1 MSATTLQYLEDMLH
15 GTLYKRE
22 LTLLALNDCDWREGD
37 LSILD
42 GRRYQYKGFKKGVA
56 IEGNFASYE
65 YILEGLFRL
74 QIGFDKGR
82 IETGI
87 LMLTSERSE
96 KSRLGTSVEL
106 AKAEVEQLYP
116 TISMP
121 VTIALFDL
129 GSPELP
135 DENSVKGGEELGVS
149 VPAVSQDDEYSEE
162 DQQELGTVSR
172 DEIEFSESIPPEN
185 ESCSLNP
192 ERSRIQPNS
201 HSCLENQSGSSGI

>member
-1 MSATTLQYLEDMLH
+1 MPEVIHFRDSDAIIKQKDLDADVNITLEYIETMLY

-22 LTLLALNDCDWREGD
+22 LTIQALKDCDWREED

-65 YILEGLFRL
+65 YIIEGLFRL

-82 IETGI
+82 VETGI

-96 KSRLGTSVEL
+96 KSKLGTSVEL

-135 DENSVKGGEELGVS
+135 DKNSEKGGETDGVS
-149 VPAVSQDDEYSEE
+149 VSPVKTIEDYTEE
-162 DQQELGTVSR
+162 DWEKWEPL
-172 DEIEFSESIPPEN
+172 P
-185 ESCSLNP
+185 
-192 ERSRIQPNS
+192 
-201 HSCLENQSGSSGI
+201 

>member
-1 MSATTLQYLEDMLH
+1 MPEIIHFRGSEKIMKKKKLEKDVATTLQYLEDMLR

-42 GRRYQYKGFKKGVA
+42 GRGYQYKGFKNGIA

-96 KSRLGTSVEL
+96 KSRLGTSIEL
-106 AKAEVEQLYP
+106 AKVGGRA
-116 TISMP
+116 
-121 VTIALFDL
+121 ALSHHIDA
-129 GSPELP
+129 GHHR
-135 DENSVKGGEELGVS
+135 
-149 VPAVSQDDEYSEE
+149 AV
-162 DQQELGTVSR
+162 
-172 DEIEFSESIPPEN
+172 
-185 ESCSLNP
+185 
-192 ERSRIQPNS
+192 
-201 HSCLENQSGSSGI
+201 

>member
-1 MSATTLQYLEDMLH
+1 MPEVIHFRDSDKIIKEKGLEPDVNITLEYVEAMLY

-22 LTLLALNDCDWREGD
+22 LTIQALKECDWREED

-42 GRRYQYKGFKKGVA
+42 GRRYQYKGIKKGVA

-96 KSRLGTSVEL
+96 KSRLGTSIEL
-106 AKAEVEQLYP
+106 AKLEVEQLYP

-129 GSPELP
+129 GSPDLP
-135 DENSVKGGEELGVS
+135 DENSVKGGEADGVS
-149 VPAVSQDDEYSEE
+149 VPPAKTIEEYTEE
-162 DQQELGTVSR
+162 DWEKY
-172 DEIEFSESIPPEN
+172 EPFP
-185 ESCSLNP
+185 
-192 ERSRIQPNS
+192 
-201 HSCLENQSGSSGI
+201 

>member
-1 MSATTLQYLEDMLH
+1 MPEVIHFRDSDKIIREKGLEPDVNITLGYVEATLY

-22 LTLLALNDCDWREGD
+22 LTIQALKECDWREDD

-42 GRRYQYKGFKKGVA
+42 GRRYQYKGLKREVA
-56 IEGNFASYE
+56 IEGNFAAYE

-96 KSRLGTSVEL
+96 KSRLGTSIEL
-106 AKAEVEQLYP
+106 AKLEVEQLYP

-135 DENSVKGGEELGVS
+135 DENSVKGGESDGVS
-149 VPAVSQDDEYSEE
+149 VPSVSQDAEYSEE
-162 DQQELGTVSR
+162 DQQEW
-172 DEIEFSESIPPEN
+172 EPFP
-185 ESCSLNP
+185 
-192 ERSRIQPNS
+192 
-201 HSCLENQSGSSGI
+201 

>member
-1 MSATTLQYLEDMLH
+1 MPEVIHFRDSDKIIREKGLEADVNITLRYVETVLY

-22 LTLLALNDCDWREGD
+22 LTIQALKECDWREGD

-42 GRRYQYKGFKKGVA
+42 GRRYQYKGFKNGVA

-96 KSRLGTSVEL
+96 KSRLGTSIEL
-106 AKAEVEQLYP
+106 AKLEVEQLYP

-121 VTIALFDL
+121 GTIALFDL

-135 DENSVKGGEELGVS
+135 V
-149 VPAVSQDDEYSEE
+149 
-162 DQQELGTVSR
+162 
-172 DEIEFSESIPPEN
+172 
-185 ESCSLNP
+185 
-192 ERSRIQPNS
+192 
-201 HSCLENQSGSSGI
+201 

>member
-1 MSATTLQYLEDMLH
+1 MPEIIHFRGSDKIIKKKKLEKDVGTTLQYLEDMLH

-42 GRRYQYKGFKKGVA
+42 GRRYQYKGFKNGIA

-82 IETGI
+82 VETGI
-87 LMLTSERSE
+87 LMLTSSRSE
-96 KSRLGTSVEL
+96 KSRLGTSIEL

-121 VTIALFDL
+121 VTIAMFDL
-129 GSPELP
+129 GTPDLP
-135 DENSVKGGEELGVS
+135 DENSAKGGETDGVS
-149 VPAVSQDDEYSEE
+149 ISSIPQDTEYSEE
-162 DQQELGTVSR
+162 DQQEW
-172 DEIEFSESIPPEN
+172 EPFP
-185 ESCSLNP
+185 
-192 ERSRIQPNS
+192 
-201 HSCLENQSGSSGI
+201 

>member
-1 MSATTLQYLEDMLH
+1 MPEIIHFRGSEKIMKKKKLEKDVATTLQYLEDMLR

-37 LSILD
+37 LTILD
-42 GRRYQYKGFKKGVA
+42 GRGYQYKGFKNGIA

-74 QIGFDKGR
+74 QIGYDKGKV
-82 IETGI
+82 ETGI

-96 KSRLGTSVEL
+96 KSRLGTSIEL
-106 AKAEVEQLYP
+106 AKMEVEQLYP

-129 GSPELP
+129 GTPDLP
-135 DENSVKGGEELGVS
+135 DENSVKGGEAGGVS
-149 VPAVSQDDEYSEE
+149 ISTILQDAEYSEE
-162 DQQELGTVSR
+162 DQQEW
-172 DEIEFSESIPPEN
+172 EPFP
-185 ESCSLNP
+185 
-192 ERSRIQPNS
+192 
-201 HSCLENQSGSSGI
+201 

>member
-1 MSATTLQYLEDMLH
+1 MPEVIHFRDSDKIIKEKDLEPDVNITLEYVEAMLY

-22 LTLLALNDCDWREGD
+22 LTIQALRECDWREDD

-96 KSRLGTSVEL
+96 KSRLGTSIEL
-106 AKAEVEQLYP
+106 AKLEVEQLYP

-129 GSPELP
+129 GSPDLP
-135 DENSVKGGEELGVS
+135 GENSVKGGETDGVS
-149 VPAVSQDDEYSEE
+149 VPAVKTIEEYTEE
-162 DQQELGTVSR
+162 DWEKY
-172 DEIEFSESIPPEN
+172 EPFP
-185 ESCSLNP
+185 
-192 ERSRIQPNS
+192 
-201 HSCLENQSGSSGI
+201 

>member
-1 MSATTLQYLEDMLH
+1 MPEVIHFRESEAIIKQKDLEADVNITLRYVETVLY

-22 LTLLALNDCDWREGD
+22 LTIQALKECDWREGD

-42 GRRYQYKGFKKGVA
+42 GRRYMYKGVKRGVA
-56 IEGNFASYE
+56 IEGNFASYA

-96 KSRLGTSVEL
+96 KSRLGTSIEL

-135 DENSVKGGEELGVS
+135 DENSAKGGEEDGVS
-149 VPAVSQDDEYSEE
+149 VSTVKRDTEYTAKDMEGW
-162 DQQELGTVSR
+162 DP
-172 DEIEFSESIPPEN
+172 FP
-185 ESCSLNP
+185 
-192 ERSRIQPNS
+192 
-201 HSCLENQSGSSGI
+201 

>member
-1 MSATTLQYLEDMLH
+1 MPEIIHFRDSDRIIKEKGLEPDVNITLGYVEATLY

-22 LTLLALNDCDWREGD
+22 LTIQALKECDWREGD

-74 QIGFDKGR
+74 QIGYDKGKV
-82 IETGI
+82 ETGI

-106 AKAEVEQLYP
+106 AKLEVEQLYP

-129 GSPELP
+129 GTPELP
-135 DENSVKGGEELGVS
+135 DENSVKGGEADGVS
-149 VPAVSQDDEYSEE
+149 VSAVSQDAEYSEE
-162 DQQELGTVSR
+162 DQQEW
-172 DEIEFSESIPPEN
+172 EPFP
-185 ESCSLNP
+185 
-192 ERSRIQPNS
+192 
-201 HSCLENQSGSSGI
+201 

>member
-1 MSATTLQYLEDMLH
+1 MPEVIHFRESDAIIKQKDLEPDVNITLRYVETVLY

-22 LTLLALNDCDWREGD
+22 LTIQALKECDWREQD

-56 IEGNFASYE
+56 IEGNFSAYE

-96 KSRLGTSVEL
+96 KSRLGTSIEL

-135 DENSVKGGEELGVS
+135 DENSVKGGEADGVS
-149 VPAVSQDDEYSEE
+149 VPAVKTIEEYTEE
-162 DQQELGTVSR
+162 DWEKY
-172 DEIEFSESIPPEN
+172 EPFP
-185 ESCSLNP
+185 
-192 ERSRIQPNS
+192 
-201 HSCLENQSGSSGI
+201 

>member
-1 MSATTLQYLEDMLH
+1 MPEVIHFRDSDKIIKQKGLEPDVNITLEYVEAMLY

-22 LTLLALNDCDWREGD
+22 LTIQALKECDWREED

-42 GRRYQYKGFKKGVA
+42 GRRYQYKGIKKGVA

-96 KSRLGTSVEL
+96 KSRLGTSIEL
-106 AKAEVEQLYP
+106 AKLEVEQLYP

-135 DENSVKGGEELGVS
+135 DESTVKGGEENGVS
-149 VPAVSQDDEYSEE
+149 VPPVKTIEDYTEE
-162 DQQELGTVSR
+162 DW
-172 DEIEFSESIPPEN
+172 EN
-185 ESCSLNP
+185 FEP
-192 ERSRIQPNS
+192 FP
-201 HSCLENQSGSSGI
+201 

>member
-1 MSATTLQYLEDMLH
+1 MPEVIHFRESDKIIIQKDLDADVNITLRYVETVLY

-22 LTLLALNDCDWREGD
+22 LTIQALKECDWREED

-42 GRRYQYKGFKKGVA
+42 GRRYQYKGIKKGVA

-82 IETGI
+82 IVTGI

-96 KSRLGTSVEL
+96 KSRLGTSIEL
-106 AKAEVEQLYP
+106 AKLEVEQLYP

-135 DENSVKGGEELGVS
+135 DQNSVKGGETDGVS
-149 VPAVSQDDEYSEE
+149 VSPVSQDTESE
-162 DQQELGTVSR
+162 TNW
-172 DEIEFSESIPPEN
+172 EN
-185 ESCSLNP
+185 FEP
-192 ERSRIQPNS
+192 FP
-201 HSCLENQSGSSGI
+201 

>member
-1 MSATTLQYLEDMLH
+1 MPEVIHFRDSDKIIREKGLEPDVNITLGYVESMLY

-22 LTLLALNDCDWREGD
+22 LTIQALKECDWREED
-37 LSILD
+37 LNILV
-42 GRRYQYKGFKKGVA
+42 GRRYQYKGLKREVA

-96 KSRLGTSVEL
+96 KSRLGTSIEL
-106 AKAEVEQLYP
+106 AKLEVDQLYP

-135 DENSVKGGEELGVS
+135 DENSAKGGEEDGVS
-149 VPAVSQDDEYSEE
+149 VSTVSQDTEYKAK
-162 DQQELGTVSR
+162 DMQGW
-172 DEIEFSESIPPEN
+172 DPFP
-185 ESCSLNP
+185 
-192 ERSRIQPNS
+192 
-201 HSCLENQSGSSGI
+201 

>member
-1 MSATTLQYLEDMLH
+1 MPEIIHFRGSEKIMKKKKLEKDVAATLQYLEDMLR

-37 LSILD
+37 LTILD
-42 GRRYQYKGFKKGVA
+42 GRRYQYKGFKNGIA

-65 YILEGLFRL
+65 YILDGLFRL

-96 KSRLGTSVEL
+96 KSRLGSSVEL
-106 AKAEVEQLYP
+106 AKLEVEQLYP

-121 VTIALFDL
+121 LTIALFDL

-135 DENSVKGGEELGVS
+135 DENSVKGGEADGVS
-149 VPAVSQDDEYSEE
+149 VSPVKTIEEYTEE
-162 DQQELGTVSR
+162 DW
-172 DEIEFSESIPPEN
+172 EN
-185 ESCSLNP
+185 FEP
-192 ERSRIQPNS
+192 FP
-201 HSCLENQSGSSGI
+201 

>member
-1 MSATTLQYLEDMLH
+1 MPEVIHFRDSEGSSNKKTWKPDVNITLEYVEAMLY

-22 LTLLALNDCDWREGD
+22 LTIQALKECDWREQD

-42 GRRYQYKGFKKGVA
+42 GRRYQYKGIKKGVA

-74 QIGFDKGR
+74 QIGFDKGK

-96 KSRLGTSVEL
+96 KSRLGTSIEL
-106 AKAEVEQLYP
+106 AKMEVEQLYP

-129 GSPELP
+129 G
-135 DENSVKGGEELGVS
+135 
-149 VPAVSQDDEYSEE
+149 
-162 DQQELGTVSR
+162 T
-172 DEIEFSESIPPEN
+172 
-185 ESCSLNP
+185 
-192 ERSRIQPNS
+192 
-201 HSCLENQSGSSGI
+201 SGIAG

>member
-1 MSATTLQYLEDMLH
+1 MPEVIHFRESDKIIKEKGLDADVNITLEYVEAMLH

-22 LTLLALNDCDWREGD
+22 LTIQALKDCDWREGD
-37 LSILD
+37 LTILD

-56 IEGNFASYE
+56 IEGNFAAYE

-82 IETGI
+82 VETGI
-87 LMLTSERSE
+87 LMLTSSRSE

-129 GSPELP
+129 GSPDLP
-135 DENSVKGGEELGVS
+135 DENSVKGGEGNGIPVQ
-149 VPAVSQDDEYSEE
+149 AVKTIEEYTEE
-162 DQQELGTVSR
+162 DR
-172 DEIEFSESIPPEN
+172 EN
-185 ESCSLNP
+185 FEP
-192 ERSRIQPNS
+192 FP
-201 HSCLENQSGSSGI
+201 

>member
-1 MSATTLQYLEDMLH
+1 MPEIIHFRGSDKIIKKKKLEKDVGTTLQYLQEMLH

-82 IETGI
+82 VETGI

-129 GSPELP
+129 GSPDLP
-135 DENSVKGGEELGVS
+135 DENSEKGGETDGVS
-149 VPAVSQDDEYSEE
+149 VPAVSKDAQYSEE
-162 DQQELGTVSR
+162 DQQEW
-172 DEIEFSESIPPEN
+172 EPFP
-185 ESCSLNP
+185 
-192 ERSRIQPNS
+192 
-201 HSCLENQSGSSGI
+201 

>member
-1 MSATTLQYLEDMLH
+1 MPEVIHFRESEAIIKQKDLEADVNITLRYVETVLY

-22 LTLLALNDCDWREGD
+22 LTIQALKECDWREGD
-37 LSILD
+37 LSIID

-56 IEGNFASYE
+56 IEGNFAAYE

-87 LMLTSERSE
+87 LMLTSSRSE
-96 KSRLGTSVEL
+96 KSRLGTSIEL

-129 GSPELP
+129 GSPDLP
-135 DENSVKGGEELGVS
+135 DENSVKGGETDGVPI
-149 VPAVSQDDEYSEE
+149 PAVKTIEEYTEE
-162 DQQELGTVSR
+162 DW
-172 DEIEFSESIPPEN
+172 EN
-185 ESCSLNP
+185 FEP
-192 ERSRIQPNS
+192 FP
-201 HSCLENQSGSSGI
+201 

>member
-1 MSATTLQYLEDMLH
+1 MPEVIHFRESEAIIKQKDLEADVNITLRYVETVLY

-22 LTLLALNDCDWREGD
+22 LTIQALKECDWREGD
-37 LSILD
+37 LSIID

-82 IETGI
+82 VETGI
-87 LMLTSERSE
+87 LMLTSLRSE
-96 KSRLGTSVEL
+96 KSRLGTSIEL

-129 GSPELP
+129 GTPDLP
-135 DENSVKGGEELGVS
+135 DENSVKGGETDGVS
-149 VPAVSQDDEYSEE
+149 VPAVKTIEEYTEE
-162 DQQELGTVSR
+162 DW
-172 DEIEFSESIPPEN
+172 EN
-185 ESCSLNP
+185 FEP
-192 ERSRIQPNS
+192 FP
-201 HSCLENQSGSSGI
+201 